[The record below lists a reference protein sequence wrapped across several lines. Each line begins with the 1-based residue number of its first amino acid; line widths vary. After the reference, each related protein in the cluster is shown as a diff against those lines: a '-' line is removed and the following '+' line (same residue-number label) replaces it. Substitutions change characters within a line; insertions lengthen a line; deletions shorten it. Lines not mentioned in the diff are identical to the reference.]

1 VRRSGNEDSP
11 GHTRPRL
18 SVCSA
23 PVYSEATPSDLF
35 PDRHVRIKAKEVRH
49 AGPRVC
55 DQREGLRAQV
65 SSGSIRLF
73 GRDAYVGAALASV
86 KVTFFES
93 LEGLEARVNDQCVAV
108 LQDYRTFRHMPCYDW
123 RHLPL
128 VLYFE
133 QYERVTWSA
142 NC

>member
-1 VRRSGNEDSP
+1 MSGCSTSCHASGEAGTFSSNTPANSRRAGSCW
-11 GHTRPRL
+11 TRKAIP
-18 SVCSA
+18 
-23 PVYSEATPSDLF
+23 AT
-35 PDRHVRIKAKEVRH
+35 
-49 AGPRVC
+49 
-55 DQREGLRAQV
+55 
-65 SSGSIRLF
+65 GSIRLF

-93 LEGLEARVNDQCVAV
+93 LEGLEARMNDQCVAG
-108 LQDYRTFRHMPCYDW
+108 LQDYRTFRHTPCYDW